1 MVVGKLWFQ
10 AITNLHMGVNWDS
23 GPNQGLE
30 KQCLGPAARP
40 KCTIHQGEPSKA
52 FWISKSAPND
62 ILALHNGIL
71 YIYINTQQKT
81 CHFQTPNDTLPW
93 KSLVKRRGGVVWFRT
108 SCSWNTVLVG
118 KEQQSLR
125 LDHTNQQPPKTMEAD
140 KQDPKIILQS
150 LTAWVRQMGHM
161 NLF

>member
-71 YIYINTQQKT
+71 YIYIYKYPAKDMSLPNSKR
-81 CHFQTPNDTLPW
+81 HFAM
-93 KSLVKRRGGVVWFRT
+93 
-108 SCSWNTVLVG
+108 
-118 KEQQSLR
+118 KEL
-125 LDHTNQQPPKTMEAD
+125 
-140 KQDPKIILQS
+140 
-150 LTAWVRQMGHM
+150 G
-161 NLF
+161 